1 MTVIISE
8 IITQGEQ
15 SHLKHIASAN
25 TEANA
30 LAVLQG
36 LLQQQDGKQYQINT
50 WIDAQPTYLAVAAL
64 PTAYHAGI
72 DAVACVWTP
81 ISEHDDQQAAYDA
94 CKAFAASGQHHDA
107 FMVVSSD
114 SKQYSR
120 LKSRLLEA
128 IQ

>member
-15 SHLKHIASAN
+15 SHLKHIASAS
-25 TEANA
+25 TEAAA
-30 LAVLQG
+30 LEVLQD
-36 LLQQQDGKQYQINT
+36 LLQQQDGKQCQLNT
-50 WIDAQPTYLAVAAL
+50 WVDAQPTFLAVVAI
-64 PTAYHAGI
+64 PTSYHAGI
-72 DAVACVWTP
+72 DAVACAWTP

-94 CKAFAASGQHHDA
+94 CKAFAASGQPHDA

-114 SKQYSR
+114 SEQYSR

>member
-25 TEANA
+25 TEADA

-36 LLQQQDGKQYQINT
+36 LLQQQDGRQYQLNT
-50 WIDAQPTYLAVAAL
+50 WVCPTTFLAVVAIPA
-64 PTAYHAGI
+64 AYHAGI
-72 DAVACVWTP
+72 DVVACVWTP
-81 ISEHDDQQAAYDA
+81 ISEHDDKQAAYDA
-94 CKAFAASGQHHDA
+94 CKAYAASGQPHDA

-114 SKQYSR
+114 SERYSR

>member
-15 SHLKHIASAN
+15 SHLKHIASAS
-25 TEANA
+25 TEADA

-36 LLQQQDGKQYQINT
+36 LLQQQDGKQYQLNT
-50 WIDAQPTYLAVAAL
+50 WVDAQPTFLAVAAI

-72 DAVACVWTP
+72 DAVACTLTP
-81 ISEHDDQQAAYDA
+81 ISEHYDQQAAYDA
-94 CKAFAASGQHHDA
+94 CSAYAASGQPHDA

-114 SKQYSR
+114 SEQYRR

>member
-1 MTVIISE
+1 MTVTISE

-25 TEANA
+25 TEADA
-30 LAVLQG
+30 LEVLQG
-36 LLQQQDGKQYQINT
+36 LLQQQDGRQYQLNT
-50 WIDAQPTYLAVAAL
+50 WVRPTTFLAVVAIPA
-64 PTAYHAGI
+64 AYHAGI
-72 DAVACVWTP
+72 DVVACVWTP
-81 ISEHDDQQAAYDA
+81 IGEHDDKQAAYDA
-94 CKAFAASGQHHDA
+94 CKAYAASGQPHDA

-114 SKQYSR
+114 SEQYSR

>member
-1 MTVIISE
+1 MIVTISE
-8 IITQGEQ
+8 FITQGEK

-25 TEANA
+25 TEADA

-36 LLQQQDGKQYQINT
+36 LLQQQDGKQYRLNT
-50 WIDAQPTYLAVAAL
+50 WVRPTTFLAVAAI
-64 PTAYHAGI
+64 PTAYHA
-72 DAVACVWTP
+72 DLDVVACVWTP
-81 ISEHDDQQAAYDA
+81 ISEHDTRQAAYDA
-94 CKAFAASGQHHDA
+94 CNAYAASGQPHDA

-114 SKQYSR
+114 SEQYSR

>member
-8 IITQGEQ
+8 IITQGER
-15 SHLKHIASAN
+15 SHLKHIASAA
-25 TEANA
+25 TEADA

-36 LLQQQDGKQYQINT
+36 LLQQQDGKQYQLNT
-50 WIDAQPTYLAVAAL
+50 WIDAQPSYLAVAAV
-64 PTAYHAGI
+64 PVAYHAVA
-72 DAVACVWTP
+72 DAVACVWMP
-81 ISEHDDQQAAYDA
+81 ISEHDTQQAAYDA
-94 CKAFAASGQHHDA
+94 CKAYAASGQPHDA

-114 SKQYSR
+114 SERYSR